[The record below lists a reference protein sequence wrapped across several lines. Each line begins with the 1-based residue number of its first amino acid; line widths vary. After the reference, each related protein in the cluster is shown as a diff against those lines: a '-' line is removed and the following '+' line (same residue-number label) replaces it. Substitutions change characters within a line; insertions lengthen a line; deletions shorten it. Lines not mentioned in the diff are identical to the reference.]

1 MEMEWNNEVPADE
14 IKEVTVKD
22 LETISALI
30 KEQRDRVEEVKE
42 VLKGENQ
49 RLSGLECRLIGILE
63 ELGKTSYESAVGRF
77 GISHRSSVR
86 VPSGDDRGKFFQHL
100 QDIGEFESLITVNS
114 QTLNGWYKQK
124 LEAAQEAG
132 TLMDFSVPGIDAPTI
147 AQTLTFKKKQQ

>member
-1 MEMEWNNEVPADE
+1 MEWNNEVPADE

-22 LETISALI
+22 LETISQLI
-30 KEQRDRVEEVKE
+30 KEQREKVDQVKE
-42 VLKGENQ
+42 DLKHENH
-49 RLSGLECRLIGILE
+49 RLSGLESRLIGILE

-86 VPSGDDRGKFFQHL
+86 IPNGDDRERFFSYL
-100 QDIGEFESLITVNS
+100 KDIGEFDSLITVNS

-132 TLMDFSVPGIDAPTI
+132 TLMDFTVPGIDAPTI